1 MLGARPREPPESGVF
16 CVFFMQH
23 IFGIAPSGLCG
34 GVFFIVCRNTSGS
47 VFTAT
52 EGGIP
57 RVAAFGVKAQD
68 LLGLVLGKAIQA
80 GDGTGRFGGSRGLA
94 GCDRITM
101 GPSQTLTG
109 GST

>member
-1 MLGARPREPPESGVF
+1 MVGRSREPLGLNVI

-23 IFGIAPSGLCG
+23 FFGIAPFGLCG

-68 LLGLVLGKAIQA
+68 LLGLVSGQAIQA
-80 GDGTGRFGGSRGLA
+80 GDGTGRFRG
-94 GCDRITM
+94 IK
-101 GPSQTLTG
+101 GPCG
-109 GST
+109 V